1 MATLTDLEAE
11 RARLQAL
18 IAAISRRVNDL
29 DQQISRLKSRIQ
41 ELGTVDPNGFA
52 IDTARRQLAAAE
64 NSLKLEQLAL
74 AQAQADLSRVL
85 AQIQNYGSVTAPRA
99 SAGQVTAE
107 AQTARDNNAPVQ
119 APPTSGLV
127 LDANGRVARA
137 PNTTTPSNAQGA
149 TVEATT
155 GTNAPVRAAGNLQ
168 STPAA
173 TARTPIQPGSSSSPS
188 GTPTAGATRGEAAPG
203 DDASNGVVARIND
216 IFGGSNARI
225 IDQPNVLSQY
235 ASYTYNI
242 SIYIM
247 DKDEYASL
255 LQGRTSLNA
264 LNLLMR
270 SGGAAVGQRN
280 QFFPLDYYLD
290 DLQIRSIINGRGTG
304 GAHNA
309 FQLRFKIFEP
319 NGITFIKNLVA
330 ATQLYVA
337 QRGGTAPQNYAAQN
351 FLMAIRFYTYD
362 EYGRPVNATGGLDP
376 GDGTLSQQAAIEKL
390 IPFQFTAVKFRI
402 ANRITEYEC
411 EAAAIRNVIGT
422 SQTRG
427 VIPYNIELTG
437 QSLQGLLKGNLRFS
451 TTGATVAGQTNQATE
466 GRPSSNL
473 PSTTASQAANDLF
486 ADQQRLSDIISGVD
500 TSGLTLED
508 NSIPTPPVTAA
519 AAPAPPKATAAPT
532 KVLVTGLVNALNEY
546 QAQIVRDQDFIY
558 PDIYDIRLDE
568 PILQNAKM
576 QPPESAAG
584 LQSTPMNANSTA
596 AQAKDGRKQSVDRNS
611 KNVSAT
617 AGMSI
622 VQFLDQVVRTSTYIY
637 DQQTKIWVQ
646 DVNGKWSTQ
655 PRGTNAQSMAW
666 YRIGMEA
673 VPYQYDEKRRDY
685 AYRITYSITPYQ
697 VNDIKSD
704 WFPNS
709 QFTGVHKRYPY
720 WFTGENSELLEYEQ
734 DYNYLYYIVVNG
746 GQEPPSRLTDYR
758 AYEKRAFQPRNNESS
773 QGAAGPVNDPSASA
787 ASILYSPGDTARC
800 RIKILGDPAW
810 LQQGEMVTGIRGLDR
825 VYYGPWLPD
834 GTINYD
840 SREILFEIAFNQP
853 ADYNLQTGLID
864 RTQT

>member
-11 RARLQAL
+11 RSRLQSL
-18 IAAISRRVNDL
+18 VTAISRRINNL
-29 DQQISRLKSRIQ
+29 TQQISGLKARIE
-41 ELGTVDPNGFA
+41 ELARADPNGFA
-52 IDTARRQLAAAE
+52 IDVARRQLSAAE
-64 NSLKLEQLAL
+64 NTLKLEQAAL
-74 AQAQADLSRVL
+74 AQAQAELARVL
-85 AQIQNYGSVTAPRA
+85 AQIQNYGVTGGPVA
-99 SAGQVTAE
+99 SSGQVTAQ
-107 AQTARDNNAPVQ
+107 AQAARDNNAPVQ
-119 APPTSGLV
+119 APPQGSLQ
-127 LDANGRVARA
+127 LDANGRVVNTAA
-137 PNTTTPSNAQGA
+137 TTTPSNAQRA
-149 TVEATT
+149 STEATT
-155 GTNAPVRAAGNLQ
+155 GTNDPTRTVKSSQ

-173 TARTPIQPGSSSSPS
+173 TARTPIQPGSPSSPS
-188 GTPTAGATRGEAAPG
+188 TGPTAAVTRGTAADG
-203 DDASNGVVARIND
+203 DDASNGVVSRIND

-242 SIYIM
+242 SIYLM

-255 LQGRTSLNA
+255 LQGRTNLNA
-264 LNLLMR
+264 LNLLMK
-270 SGGAAVGQRN
+270 SGGAATGQRN

-319 NGITFIKNLVA
+319 NGITFIQNLVA

-351 FLMAIRFYTYD
+351 FLMVIRFYTYD
-362 EYGRPVNATGGLDP
+362 ENGRPINATGGLDP
-376 GDGTLSQQAAIEKL
+376 GDGTLAQQAAIEKL
-390 IPFQFTAVKFRI
+390 IPFQFTAIRFRI
-402 ANRITEYEC
+402 ANRITEYDC
-411 EAAAIRNVIGT
+411 EAAAIRNVMATG
-422 SQTRG
+422 QTRG

-437 QSLQGLLKGNLRFS
+437 QTLQSLLKGNLRFS
-451 TTGATVAGQTNQATE
+451 STGPAVAGQNTQATN
-466 GRPSSNL
+466 GRQTSNL
-473 PSTTASQAANDLF
+473 PTTSSSQATIDAF
-486 ADQQRLSDIISGVD
+486 AEQQRLSDIISGVD
-500 TSGLTLED
+500 TTGLTLED
-508 NSIPTPPVTAA
+508 NNIPIPSVTAA
-519 AAPAPPKATAAPT
+519 AAAAPPKATAAPT

-546 QAQIVRDQDFIY
+546 QAQLVKDNDFIY

-568 PILQNAKM
+568 PILQSAKM

-596 AQAKDGRKQSVDRNS
+596 AQSKDGRKQSVDRNS

-622 VQFLDQVVRTSTYIY
+622 VQFLDQVTRTSTYIY

-646 DVNGKWSTQ
+646 DVNGKWAPK

-673 VPYQYDEKRRDY
+673 VPYEYDEKRRDY

-697 VNDIKSD
+697 VNDVKSD

-709 QFTGVHKRYPY
+709 QFTGVHKKYPY

-810 LQQGEMVTGIRGLDR
+810 LQQGEVVTGIRGLDR

-840 SREILFEIAFNQP
+840 SREILFEITFNQP

-864 RTQT
+864 RTQR